1 VEWIFLSIKPGV
13 IITILFFNHEISSII
28 YTLDRYGT
36 KISGHFAWGAT
47 LLGMTTA
54 ICGIIGISPASGLLP

>member
-13 IITILFFNHEISSII
+13 VITILIFDHEIISII
-28 YTLDRYGT
+28 DTLDRYGT

-54 ICGIIGISPASGLLP
+54 ICGITGISPANGLLP